1 MKKIFSNY
9 TQDSRTSA
17 ALLIL
22 RLVFGLA
29 LVFHGWSKI
38 QNPTSWA
45 GDSFPGFLQALA
57 ALSEFGGGLAWMVG
71 ALVPLASFGILCTMA
86 VAIHMHMIIKGDPF
100 VGHEGSYELAM
111 IYFVFAMAMIFVG
124 PGKYSLDQLIFKSK
138 K

>member
-57 ALSEFGGGLAWMVG
+57 ALSEFGGGIAWIVG
-71 ALVPLASFGILCTMA
+71 ALVPLASFGMLCTMG
-86 VAIHMHMIIKGDPF
+86 VAIHLHMIIKGDPF
-100 VGHEGSYELAM
+100 VGKDGSYELAM
-111 IYFVFAMAMIFVG
+111 IYFVFAVAMILVG